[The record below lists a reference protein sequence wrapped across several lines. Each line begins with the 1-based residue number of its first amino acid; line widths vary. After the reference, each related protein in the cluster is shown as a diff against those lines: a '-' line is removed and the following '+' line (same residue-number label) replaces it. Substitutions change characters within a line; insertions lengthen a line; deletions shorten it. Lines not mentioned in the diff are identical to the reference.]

1 MMKESECPIEGI
13 KTILSRREGTLSLFP
28 CYEEIDM
35 KSPAFAR
42 QRASPS
48 ISDLSWAQIG
58 DAVAST
64 GPPAIAQ
71 QENNAAAIGPGI

>member
-13 KTILSRREGTLSLFP
+13 KTILSCRKGTPSLFP

-35 KSPAFAR
+35 KQPAFAR

-48 ISDLSWAQIG
+48 ISAPSLAQIG
-58 DAVAST
+58 DIVAST
-64 GPPAIAQ
+64 GPPAIATQ
-71 QENNAAAIGPGI
+71 QRNAVGIDPGI